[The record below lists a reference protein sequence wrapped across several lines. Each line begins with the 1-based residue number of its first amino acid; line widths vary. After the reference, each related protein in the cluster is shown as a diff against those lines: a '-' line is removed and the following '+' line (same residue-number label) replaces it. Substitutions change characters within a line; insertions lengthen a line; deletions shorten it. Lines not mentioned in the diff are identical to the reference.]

1 MDILYCAQWKRA
13 KRGRRREDAPMV
25 RPLVPVL
32 RTALAVG
39 LIFGGAALLDRA
51 AVQPPQQQAAN

>member
-13 KRGRRREDAPMV
+13 KRRRCREDPPTV
-25 RPLVPVL
+25 RPLVAVL
-32 RTALAVG
+32 RIALAVG
-39 LIFGGAALLDRA
+39 LIFGGATVLDRA